1 MFDQARPYQRPRPR
15 IGCRGG
21 ARRLLLAGEDGG
33 MAIFETDATRVVL
46 RLSAGEKVVAV
57 HGDLAFDRDQVRE
70 VRTVEVAWR
79 AVRGL
84 RLPGSFWPG
93 AFTYGSFWR
102 RDGGWTF
109 AACRGRG
116 SGVVIEL

>member
-1 MFDQARPYQRPRPR
+1 
-15 IGCRGG
+15 
-21 ARRLLLAGEDGG
+21 

-46 RLSAGEKVVAV
+46 RLSAGEKVAAV
-57 HGDLAFDRDQVRE
+57 HGDLNFDRYQVRE

-116 SGVVIEL
+116 SGVVIELDGHRYQRVVVTTDDAEAVREQLNG